1 MTGRPESVARPTP
14 CLGLCQ
20 GYHRSLPAMAY
31 SLRIMRSRKDYAAR
45 VLLRGCRVCGCRRDR
60 GNSERMKMLFFIE
73 KQLGPEAVAGL
84 SRARQMEHISSIMAH
99 ALGRKPE

>member
-1 MTGRPESVARPTP
+1 
-14 CLGLCQ
+14 
-20 GYHRSLPAMAY
+20 
-31 SLRIMRSRKDYAAR
+31 
-45 VLLRGCRVCGCRRDR
+45 
-60 GNSERMKMLFFIE
+60 MKMLFFIE